1 MPRIGKSASKLTLLG
16 LLAFSPVVQA
26 QEADAMSDLERISKS
41 SPGEMAEFA
50 QASVD
55 EIAEGVKSISK
66 MLEEARSRSN
76 VEALQCLTNRLT
88 SIRALEQVSKLAQKT
103 LQGVLD
109 SGNSERAHHE
119 IRKMAVALN
128 KARQLLAESER
139 CADQDTLASGDS
151 VVRWEGGIRGTPER
165 EDTQTVTYN
174 DMDIGVDPPKQSPFQ

>member
-1 MPRIGKSASKLTLLG
+1 MR
-16 LLAFSPVVQA
+16 
-26 QEADAMSDLERISKS
+26 DLERISNA

-55 EIAEGVKSISK
+55 EIADAVKSISR
-66 MLEEARSRSN
+66 MLEDARSRSN

-88 SIRALEQVSKLAQKT
+88 SIRALEQVTKLSQKT

-109 SGNSERAHHE
+109 SGNTERAHHE

-128 KARQLLAESER
+128 KARQLLTEAER

-151 VVRWEGGIRGTPER
+151 VVRWEGGIRGAPER
-165 EDTQTVTYN
+165 EDTKDITYD
-174 DMDIGVDPPKQSPFQ
+174 DMDIGRDPPKSSPFL